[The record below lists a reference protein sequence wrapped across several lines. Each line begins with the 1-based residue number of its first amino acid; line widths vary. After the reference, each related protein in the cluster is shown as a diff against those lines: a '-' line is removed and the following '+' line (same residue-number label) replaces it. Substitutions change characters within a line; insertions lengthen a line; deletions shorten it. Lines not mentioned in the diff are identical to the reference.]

1 MDQFVVPIE
10 IEMEGV
16 TETPPNPTQNI
27 TENTTQ
33 KTIPNTT
40 PKKKKPVKLKSPKK
54 EGDEP
59 LTNNKKPTR
68 TSDVWE
74 HFTKVK
80 GGDPNNPRCNCNYC
94 GADYACHSTRVG
106 TSSLWVHFRK
116 CKKRVDK
123 KQKVLSF
130 KKETGGGSNLLAV
143 TFNKVRCRTAL
154 AKFVVKDEQA
164 FRVVEGDGFKELL
177 QELQPKFVVPSRVT
191 LARDVHHLFC
201 NERAKLMNEL
211 TTTHQRTFGRYED
224 EDDKFLSYFN
234 EKENGKKRIGPPM
247 YSDWQAAV
255 VFVKFLATFYEVT
268 LKFSSTLN
276 VTSNNF
282 YHEICEV
289 QGVVLDPR
297 YKMRYL
303 KYCFE
308 NVYDAESVARIVV
321 KVEALLQRLYTSYD
335 SQADNVGPKV
345 DGITVSPKTAGT
357 GSAPNKR
364 RLLENYMH
372 QHQMEISEQKNDLDR
387 YLNEEPLNPMNSSFD
402 ILMWWKDN
410 SERSSLSPKMV
421 EVLVCTQSWLK
432 GDKGGLKLNDFIDE
446 TYSYQFVEE
455 ENVNKMKDQ
464 TTSEKTAT
472 KDINIID
479 V

>member
-80 GGDPNNPRCNCNYC
+80 GDDPNNPRCNCNYC

-143 TFNKVRCRTAL
+143 TFNKA
-154 AKFVVKDEQA
+154 
-164 FRVVEGDGFKELL
+164 
-177 QELQPKFVVPSRVT
+177 
-191 LARDVHHLFC
+191 
-201 NERAKLMNEL
+201 
-211 TTTHQRTFGRYED
+211 FGRYVD

-247 YSDWQAAV
+247 YSDWQAAA

-308 NVYDAESVARIVV
+308 NVYDAEYVARIVV

-345 DGITVSPKTAGT
+345 DGITVSPKTSGT

-372 QHQMEISEQKNDLDR
+372 QQQMEISEQKNDLDR

>member
-10 IEMEGV
+10 IEIEGV

-68 TSDVWE
+68 TSNVWE

-177 QELQPKFVVPSRVT
+177 QELQPRFVVPSRVT

-211 TTTHQRTFGRYED
+211 TTTRQRVCLTTDCRTSRTQM
-224 EDDKFLSYFN
+224 SYMVLTAHYAN
-234 EKENGKKRIGPPM
+234 TDWKLKKKIINFCL
-247 YSDWQAAV
+247 V
-255 VFVKFLATFYEVT
+255 
-268 LKFSSTLN
+268 
-276 VTSNNF
+276 SN
-282 YHEICEV
+282 H
-289 QGVVLDPR
+289 
-297 YKMRYL
+297 
-303 KYCFE
+303 
-308 NVYDAESVARIVV
+308 
-321 KVEALLQRLYTSYD
+321 
-335 SQADNVGPKV
+335 
-345 DGITVSPKTAGT
+345 
-357 GSAPNKR
+357 
-364 RLLENYMH
+364 
-372 QHQMEISEQKNDLDR
+372 
-387 YLNEEPLNPMNSSFD
+387 
-402 ILMWWKDN
+402 
-410 SERSSLSPKMV
+410 
-421 EVLVCTQSWLK
+421 K
-432 GDKGGLKLNDFIDE
+432 GDTIGEAWMVVYRGVKAAK
-446 TYSYQFVEE
+446 
-455 ENVNKMKDQ
+455 
-464 TTSEKTAT
+464 
-472 KDINIID
+472 
-479 V
+479 